1 MKIEIKNVTK
11 TIKENVILSNINLL
25 MTSGNI
31 YGLYGHNGS
40 GKTMLLKSICG
51 LIKIDSGFIKVD
63 GKEIGK
69 DIDFPESIGAIIET
83 PGFFKFYSGYEN
95 LKTLAQI
102 KNKIGEND
110 IKKALISVGLN
121 PEDKREV
128 AKYSLGMK
136 QRLALAQALMEQPK
150 LLVLDEPTN
159 ALDENGVK
167 TFHELI
173 KKEKEKGTLV
183 ILASHNKDDINILAD
198 VKLKMDNGRLKL
210 VEE

>member
-1 MKIEIKNVTK
+1 
-11 TIKENVILSNINLL
+11 
-25 MTSGNI
+25 
-31 YGLYGHNGS
+31 
-40 GKTMLLKSICG
+40 
-51 LIKIDSGFIKVD
+51 
-63 GKEIGK
+63 
-69 DIDFPESIGAIIET
+69 
-83 PGFFKFYSGYEN
+83 
-95 LKTLAQI
+95 
-102 KNKIGEND
+102 
-110 IKKALISVGLN
+110 
-121 PEDKREV
+121 
-128 AKYSLGMK
+128 
-136 QRLALAQALMEQPK
+136 MEQPK